1 MEMTTLEINIPKEM
15 KSLITAVD
23 EEEAIKRNALLLYP
37 YIQNETISHGRAAE
51 ILGISKMDLI
61 EYYSKLGIPYL
72 DQTKTD
78 LEEELYNYEITK
90 EKES

>member
-90 EKES
+90 EKVS